1 MGGVVEKFNHL
12 SFEIPASA
20 LRKVMVLVISFRGL
34 TCYTELTADRKPFGS
49 CQFLGIVCDKYIRG
63 TDRLNK
69 ILEFSGADA
78 FRFIR

>member
-1 MGGVVEKFNHL
+1 MVKEFDHR
-12 SFEIPASA
+12 SFKVPTSA
-20 LRKVMVLVISFRGL
+20 FRKIMVLVISFRGL